1 METELFSEL
10 EMSGGFIYLAKI
22 NGYTSGA
29 PKLLPPIALYG
40 DRLRHT
46 GPALGSTQVHL
57 LPPRSLQLRNGTLE
71 LSSNRKIAS
80 SQFTQILNDT

>member
-46 GPALGSTQVHL
+46 PSTWEHSGTFTSTQ
-57 LPPRSLQLRNGTLE
+57 
-71 LSSNRKIAS
+71 I
-80 SQFTQILNDT
+80 FTAEKWDTWTEQQQENCIKPVYTDS